1 MTDMTRRNVR
11 NPLVLCAAAII
22 GSLVAGC
29 GDKLTP
35 ELQGITQRSIDVR
48 YAGEM
53 ANNVNSRE
61 FSDDAGRVFYTDNPT
76 RLSPYPIMFTS
87 GQPD

>member
-1 MTDMTRRNVR
+1 MTRRTA
-11 NPLVLCAAAII
+11 LHSTVLSTAAI
-22 GSLVAGC
+22 SALLLSGC

-35 ELQGITQRSIDVR
+35 ELQGITQRPIDVR
-48 YAGEM
+48 YGVEM
-53 ANNVNSRE
+53 ANNVNARQ

-76 RLSPYPIMFTS
+76 RLSPYPIIFTS